1 MEILLNQPEIS
12 ALAGRDS
19 TYGEICA
26 AAERYLSGQMDSA
39 AQEGRW
45 AGRAFVPLILAGLLA
60 LTGAVLWFAR
70 KGLKA
75 AAILS
80 GLGALL
86 SLSSAGLW
94 KVLCP
99 SLTAL
104 PFIAAIVLLVL
115 SALSAELIVKSV
127 KQAKAEDAL
136 V

>member
-1 MEILLNQPEIS
+1 
-12 ALAGRDS
+12 
-19 TYGEICA
+19 
-26 AAERYLSGQMDSA
+26 MDSA
-39 AQEGRW
+39 AQEERW
-45 AGRAFVPLILAGLLA
+45 AGRAFLPLILAGLLA
-60 LTGAVLWFAR
+60 LIGAVLWFAR

-80 GLGALL
+80 GLAALL

-104 PFIAAIVLLVL
+104 PFIAAIVLLLL